1 MDKLKMDKLKTYG
14 DIYDE
19 EFLKKFG
26 EYRKDVE
33 KAELDK
39 EFEVDVRK
47 IADLCD
53 IEVSYKDLDVVEDQ
67 DEIGA
72 CDMMHSVAKTNLKDY
87 NTDIDNRKVTINK
100 SRSKQVKRFN
110 LAHEIGHILLG
121 NLSMSIE
128 NSEDNFLKSILKRMD
143 EINCNIFATELLMP
157 EILVRDVLEEVM
169 TDLEYNSNQKFSDSD
184 IDFLSQK
191 AANLMNVSTN
201 LFKERIKNLN
211 IFN

>member
-1 MDKLKMDKLKTYG
+1 MDKLKTYG

-26 EYRKDVE
+26 EYREDVE
-33 KAELDK
+33 KAELEK
-39 EFEVDVRK
+39 KFEVDVKK

-67 DEIGA
+67 DEMGD
-72 CDMMHSVAKTNLKDY
+72 CKMMHSVAKTNLKDY
-87 NTDIDNRKVTINK
+87 DTDIDNRKVTINK

>member
-1 MDKLKMDKLKTYG
+1 MPELKTYG

-26 EYRKDVE
+26 EYREDVE
-33 KAELDK
+33 KAELEK
-39 EFEVDVRK
+39 KFEVDVKK

>member
-1 MDKLKMDKLKTYG
+1 MPELKTYG

-26 EYRKDVE
+26 EYREDVE
-33 KAELDK
+33 KAELEK
-39 EFEVDVRK
+39 KFEVDVKK

-53 IEVSYKDLDVVEDQ
+53 IEVSYKDLDVVADQ

-72 CDMMHSVAKTNLKDY
+72 CDMMHSVSKTNLKDY

>member
-1 MDKLKMDKLKTYG
+1 MGDLKTYG
-14 DIYDE
+14 EIYDE

-26 EYRKDVE
+26 EYKEVVAKTKLE
-33 KAELDK
+33 K
-39 EFEVDVRK
+39 EFEVDVKK
-47 IADLCD
+47 IANLCK
-53 IEVSYKDLDVVEDQ
+53 IEVTEDDLDVVEDQ
-67 DEIGA
+67 DEMGA
-72 CDMMHSVAKTNLKDY
+72 CDMMHSVPKTNLKDY
-87 NTDIDNRKVTINK
+87 DTDIDNRKVTINK
-100 SRSKQVKRFN
+100 FRSKQVKRFN